1 MRTPYTF
8 FLITFFLMAYY
19 AVADPSS
26 AANATEFIRS
36 SCETTLY
43 PELCYHSLSGY
54 ANAVQ
59 KDPARLASVAVGVSL
74 SRATRMAIYLANL
87 SRQVVAD
94 SVYNKWG
101 QLTLLDPA
109 KSLQGVDVN
118 SLKADPAER
127 LAILKYH
134 PNDQDT
140 VRRAYIQKGPCQPC
154 NHNFSQT
161 EMSGALRRFNFKWF
175 NDYPDWLEY
184 SDEDVHQRGG
194 DVFSSRGFRSWNKK
208 DRFGIHVGRP
218 NSDHYKAKKKC
229 EDLMR
234 QSQSIQTVLDKQS
247 SQAKMEYR
255 IRLIASIKVVRFLL
269 GQGMAFRGHDEG
281 ISSSNKGNFLELLRY
296 HTEICDEDVATILR
310 KAPKNNQ
317 LISSAV
323 QKEIIRACA
332 IETAKVIIKDLNSD
346 YFSVLVH
353 ESRDVSCKEQMA
365 LVLRY
370 VDRRRFVMERFIGI
384 LHVRDTSASSLK
396 ESIAS
401 LLAQHSLSVSYIRG
415 QCYDGASNMQGQF
428 NGLKA
433 LIQRENRFAHSVH
446 CFSHQLQWTLVGIS
460 KKCDE
465 VARVVNLVS
474 AVLNVV
480 GASFKR
486 RDELR
491 DAQIL
496 KVQKALEVGDLQTGR
511 GQNQE
516 LGLARPS
523 DTRWGSHFKS
533 FVNFILLFDSIIDVL
548 DTVGTD
554 AESSDERWKA
564 RGFLDACLKFEFVF
578 MLHFMKNILSI
589 TNELNAALQRKEQD
603 IVNAML
609 LVGVV
614 KKRLQTTRDTGWD
627 SLIDDVSAFCFKHD
641 IEIPRFDML
650 HHYCVEVFYKVIDW
664 QLQELNNRFNEVTS
678 DLLHGMACLSPSQSF
693 ANFDIEKIMR
703 LAALYP
709 DDFTEYDLV
718 ELRCQLENYIVDVG
732 SEDIRFSSLNGIGDL
747 SKKLVETKKYL
758 VYSHVYRLIRFC
770 LLLPVA
776 TASVERAFSAMK
788 FIKTDLRNRM
798 KDSFLNDCL
807 ITFKERDV
815 FVCISDDDIMTTF
828 QNMKTRRGQ
837 LD

>member
-1 MRTPYTF
+1 MSIDKF
-8 FLITFFLMAYY
+8 FARIPKFQSAN
-19 AVADPSS
+19 SS
-26 AANATEFIRS
+26 SQNSPLFRENVNH
-36 SCETTLY
+36 
-43 PELCYHSLSGY
+43 PENPPNNDEQS
-54 ANAVQ
+54 Q
-59 KDPARLASVAVGVSL
+59 E
-74 SRATRMAIYLANL
+74 
-87 SRQVVAD
+87 
-94 SVYNKWG
+94 
-101 QLTLLDPA
+101 
-109 KSLQGVDVN
+109 VDVN
-118 SLKADPAER
+118 SLKADPAKR

-134 PNDQDT
+134 PNHRDT
-140 VRRAYIQKGPCQPC
+140 VRRAYIQKGPCQPR
-154 NHNFSQT
+154 NHNFPQT

-175 NDYPDWLEY
+175 NNYPDWLEY
-184 SDEDVHQRGG
+184 SVSSDAAFCLPCYLFKDEDVHQRGG

-208 DRFGIHVGRP
+208 DRFGIHVGGP

-234 QSQSIQTVLDKQS
+234 QSQSIQVALDKQS

-281 ISSSNKGNFLELLRY
+281 ISSSNRGNFLELLRY
-296 HTEICDEDVATILR
+296 HTEICDEDVATVLR

-317 LISSAV
+317 LTSPAV

-332 IETAKVIIKDLNSD
+332 IETAKVIIKDLNGD
-346 YFSVLVH
+346 YFSVLVD

-370 VDRRRFVMERFIGI
+370 VDRRGFVMERFIGI

-401 LLAQHSLSVSYIRG
+401 LLAQHSLSMSYIRG

-433 LIQRENRFAHSVH
+433 LIQRENRSAHSVH
-446 CFSHQLQWTLVGIS
+446 CFSHQLQLTLVGIS

-465 VARVVNLVS
+465 VAGVVNLVS

-548 DTVGTD
+548 DIVGTD

-609 LVGVV
+609 LVGVA

-627 SLIDDVSAFCFKHD
+627 SLIDDVLAFCIKHD
-641 IEIPRFDML
+641 IEIPRFDSFYVFRGKSRRKVAEYTVL
-650 HHYCVEVFYKVIDW
+650 HHYRVEVFYKVIDW
-664 QLQELNNRFNEVTS
+664 QLQELNSRFNEVTS
-678 DLLHGMACLSPSQSF
+678 DLLHGMVCLSPSQSF

-703 LAALYP
+703 LATLYP

-747 SKKLVETKKYL
+747 SKKLVETKKHL
-758 VYSHVYRLIRFC
+758 VYSHVYRLIRFS

-798 KDSFLNDCL
+798 EDGFLNDCL

>member
-1 MRTPYTF
+1 MTPLTF
-8 FLITFFLMAYY
+8 NI
-19 AVADPSS
+19 DPSS
-26 AANATEFIRS
+26 LGRGAAIVNS
-36 SCETTLY
+36 GSC
-43 PELCYHSLSGY
+43 
-54 ANAVQ
+54 VRI
-59 KDPARLASVAVGVSL
+59 RLAAICPLTAICPFFGVIGSEKRQGPTTCDL
-74 SRATRMAIYLANL
+74 KKKTKASKIFQSANSSSQNSPL
-87 SRQVVAD
+87 FRKNVNHPENPPNNDEQSQE
-94 SVYNKWG
+94 
-101 QLTLLDPA
+101 
-109 KSLQGVDVN
+109 VDVN

-134 PNDQDT
+134 PNHRDT
-140 VRRAYIQKGPCQPC
+140 VRRAYIKKGPCQPR
-154 NHNFSQT
+154 NHNFPQN
-161 EMSGALRRFNFKWF
+161 EMSGALRRFNYKWF
-175 NDYPDWLEY
+175 KDYPDWLEY
-184 SDEDVHQRGG
+184 SDSSDTAFCIPCYLFKDEDVHQRGG

-208 DRFGIHVGRP
+208 DRFGIHVGGP

-234 QSQSIQTVLDKQS
+234 QSQSIQVALDKQS

-269 GQGMAFRGHDEG
+269 GQGMAFRGYDEG
-281 ISSSNKGNFLELLRY
+281 ISSSNRGNFLELLRY
-296 HTEICDEDVATILR
+296 HTEICDEDIATVLR

-317 LISSAV
+317 LISLAV

-332 IETAKVIIKDLNSD
+332 IETAKVIIKDLNVD
-346 YFSVLVH
+346 

-370 VDRRRFVMERFIGI
+370 VDRRGFVMERFIGI

-401 LLAQHSLSVSYIRG
+401 LLAQHSLSMSYIRG

-433 LIQRENRFAHSVH
+433 LIQRENRSAHSVH
-446 CFSHQLQWTLVGIS
+446 CFSHQLQLTLVGIS

-465 VARVVNLVS
+465 VAGVVNLVS

-548 DTVGTD
+548 DIVGTD
-554 AESSDERWKA
+554 AESSDERWKT

-609 LVGVV
+609 LVG
-614 KKRLQTTRDTGWD
+614 D
-627 SLIDDVSAFCFKHD
+627 SLIDDVSAFCIKHD
-641 IEIPRFDML
+641 IEIPRFDSFYVFRGKSRRKVAEYTVL
-650 HHYCVEVFYKVIDW
+650 HHYRVE
-664 QLQELNNRFNEVTS
+664 ELNNRFNEVTS
-678 DLLHGMACLSPSQSF
+678 DLLYGMACLSPSQSF

-732 SEDIRFSSLNGIGDL
+732 SEDVRFSSLNGIGDL
-747 SKKLVETKKYL
+747 SKKLVETKKHL
-758 VYSHVYRLIRFC
+758 VYSHV
-770 LLLPVA
+770 
-776 TASVERAFSAMK
+776 VERAFSAMK

-798 KDSFLNDCL
+798 EDGFLNDCL

>member
-1 MRTPYTF
+1 MSIDKFFARIPKFQRT
-8 FLITFFLMAYY
+8 
-19 AVADPSS
+19 DSS
-26 AANATEFIRS
+26 SQNS
-36 SCETTLY
+36 SLFQENVNH
-43 PELCYHSLSGY
+43 PK
-54 ANAVQ
+54 NPPN
-59 KDPARLASVAVGVSL
+59 KDKQS
-74 SRATRMAIYLANL
+74 
-87 SRQVVAD
+87 
-94 SVYNKWG
+94 
-101 QLTLLDPA
+101 
-109 KSLQGVDVN
+109 QGVDVN

-127 LAILKYH
+127 LAILKYN
-134 PNDQDT
+134 PNDRDT
-140 VRRAYIQKGPCQPC
+140 VRRAYIQKVPCQPR
-154 NHNFSQT
+154 NHNFPQT

-184 SDEDVHQRGG
+184 SVSSDATFCLPCYLFKDEDVHQRGG

-208 DRFGIHVGRP
+208 DRFGIHVGGP
-218 NSDHYKAKKKC
+218 NNDHYKAKKKC
-229 EDLMR
+229 EDLIR
-234 QSQSIQTVLDKQS
+234 QSQSIQTALDKQS

-269 GQGMAFRGHDEG
+269 GQGMAFRGHDE
-281 ISSSNKGNFLELLRY
+281 
-296 HTEICDEDVATILR
+296 
-310 KAPKNNQ
+310 APKNNQ
-317 LISSAV
+317 LTSLAV
-323 QKEIIRACA
+323 QKEIIHACA
-332 IETAKVIIKDLNSD
+332 IETAKVIIKDLNGD
-346 YFSVLVH
+346 YFSVLVD

-365 LVLRY
+365 LVVRY
-370 VDRRRFVMERFIGI
+370 VDRRGFVM
-384 LHVRDTSASSLK
+384 DASSLK

-401 LLAQHSLSVSYIRG
+401 LLAQKSLSMSYIRE
-415 QCYDGASNMQGQF
+415 QCYEGASNMQGQF

-433 LIQRENRFAHSVH
+433 LIQRENRSAHSVH
-446 CFSHQLQWTLVGIS
+446 CLSHQLQLTLVGIS
-460 KKCDE
+460 TKCDE
-465 VARVVNLVS
+465 VAGVVNLVS

-523 DTRWGSHFKS
+523 DTNWGSQFKS

-548 DTVGTD
+548 DNVGTD

-578 MLHFMKNILSI
+578 MLYFMKNILSI

-609 LVGVV
+609 FVGVA

-627 SLIDDVSAFCFKHD
+627 SLIDDVSAFCIKHD
-641 IEIPRFDML
+641 IEIPRFDSFYVFQGKSRRKVAEYTVL
-650 HHYCVEVFYKVIDW
+650 HHYHIEVFYKVIDW

-693 ANFDIEKIMR
+693 ANFDLEKIMR

-732 SEDIRFSSLNGIGDL
+732 SEDIRFSSLNEIGDL
-747 SKKLVETKKYL
+747 SKKLVETKKHL
-758 VYSHVYRLIRFC
+758 VYSHMYRLIRFS
-770 LLLPVA
+770 LLLLVA

-798 KDSFLNDCL
+798 EDGFLNDCL